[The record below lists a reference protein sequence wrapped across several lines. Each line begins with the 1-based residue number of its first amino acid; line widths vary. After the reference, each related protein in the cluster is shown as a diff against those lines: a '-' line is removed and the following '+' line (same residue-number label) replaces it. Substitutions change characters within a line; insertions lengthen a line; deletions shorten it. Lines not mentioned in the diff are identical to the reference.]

1 MDGKRILIV
10 GRMMMKLVLN
20 MYKLPA
26 VGESLLDDGG
36 VAYIPAGEGAI
47 PAMVFSRLGADAI
60 LAGRI
65 GADAHGQRLYKY
77 YKDAGINTSRIKV
90 DREEPTALTVAM
102 REASGERELIYPGAS
117 ARFAEDSIAEA
128 FGASPDALYLG
139 LGLPWDMLITSARI
153 ASARGVPI
161 FVDGASA
168 ISTLPLEE
176 LPLLEIFS
184 PNEEETRILTGISPD
199 NLQNSLRAALSLRKR
214 INAKYI
220 VIKQGERGAFIYD
233 GKKYFVVAAAKAG
246 KAVDPTMAGDVF
258 TAGMTVE
265 YLNHSDIRAAV
276 QFGAAAAAIAVT
288 REGMIS
294 SVPTTKEVRELML
307 STGYG
312 Y

>member
-36 VAYIPAGEGAI
+36 VAYIPGGEGAI
-47 PAMVFSRLGADAI
+47 PAMVLAKLGADAI
-60 LAGRI
+60 LAGKI

-77 YKDAGINTSRIKV
+77 YKDAGINTSGIKV
-90 DREEPTALTVAM
+90 DREEPTALLVSM
-102 REASGERELIYPGAS
+102 REAAGERELVYPGAS
-117 ARFAEDSIAEA
+117 ARFGEDGISDA
-128 FGASPDALYLG
+128 FSASPDALYLG
-139 LGLPWDMLITSARI
+139 LGLPWDMLI
-153 ASARGVPI
+153 ASARQASLRGIPI
-161 FVDGASA
+161 FVDGAAA

-176 LPLLEIFS
+176 LPTLEIFS

-199 NLQNSLRAALSLRKR
+199 NLQSSLRAALSLRKR
-214 INAKYI
+214 VNARYI

-246 KAVDPTMAGDVF
+246 KTVDTAMAGDVF
-258 TAGMTVE
+258 TSAMTIE
-265 YLNHSDIRAAV
+265 YLRHSDIRAAV
-276 QFGAAAAAIAVT
+276 QYGAAAAAIAVS
-288 REGMIS
+288 REGTLA
-294 SVPTTKEVRELML
+294 SVPSEREVRELML

>member
-20 MYKLPA
+20 MYKLPE
-26 VGESLLDDGG
+26 VGETLLDDGG
-36 VAYIPAGEGAI
+36 VAYVPGGEEAL
-47 PAMVFSRLGADAI
+47 PAMVFARLGADAI
-60 LAGRI
+60 LAGRV

-77 YKDAGINTSRIKV
+77 YKDAGINTSAIKV
-90 DREEPTALTVAM
+90 DRDEPTALSVTM
-102 REASGERELIYPGAS
+102 RESRGERELIYPGAS
-117 ARFAEDSIAEA
+117 AKFAEEGVAEA
-128 FGASPDALYLG
+128 FSRPLDALYLG
-139 LGLPWDMLITSARI
+139 LGLPWDMLISSARE

-161 FVDGASA
+161 FAGGASA

-176 LPLLEIFS
+176 LPSLEIFS
-184 PNEEETRILTGISPD
+184 PNEEETRILTGIAPD
-199 NLQNSLRAALSLRKR
+199 NLQNSLRAALSLRKK

-233 GKKYFVVAAAKAG
+233 GKKYFVVAAVKAG
-246 KAVDPTMAGDVF
+246 RTADTSMADDVF

-265 YLNHSDIRAAV
+265 YLRHSDIRAAV

-288 REGMIS
+288 RTGMIS
-294 SVPTTKEVRELML
+294 SVPNTAEVRELML